1 MLPACAIVPFALQFI
16 FQNMA
21 EIGLESGEQLR
32 LAGEEEGGITM
43 KLEELEPVVSFAIPP
58 LDPRVKLYMRRCAER
73 EIPIQ
78 GYSGRG
84 GAQYASL
91 AVYFG
96 SLLFWG
102 EGSEDLFEAVEGAL
116 HGGNDDSALRADY
129 AYDGV
134 SKRYLLLR
142 AGRRGG
148 IPKTCSEI
156 SEGAVR
162 ALEDAIA
169 AHMNRPIAEARLER
183 SERYADKGTLF
194 EGEFTF
200 LEGLVGFGAVPVP
213 IKGDLQDVIH
223 LGFGAVG
230 ASERHDTGLLRGL
243 VRDFAKT
250 AHADGDFRARMY
262 EIWLF
267 GAGEAE

>member
-1 MLPACAIVPFALQFI
+1 
-16 FQNMA
+16 MA
-21 EIGLESGEQLR
+21 EIGLEGGEQPR
-32 LAGEEEGGITM
+32 RTRGEEGGTTM
-43 KLEELEPVVSFAIPP
+43 KLEELEPVVTFAMPP
-58 LDPRVKLYMRRCAER
+58 LDPRVKLYMRRCVGR

-84 GAQYASL
+84 GAQYVSL
-91 AVYFG
+91 AAYFG

-116 HGGNDDSALRADY
+116 HGGGGDSVLRADY
-129 AYDGV
+129 AYDGA
-134 SKRYLLLR
+134 SRRYLLLR
-142 AGRRGG
+142 AGRCGG
-148 IPKTCSEI
+148 IPKTYSDI

-169 AHMNRPIAEARLER
+169 AHMDRPIAEVRLER

-213 IKGDLQDVIH
+213 IKGNLENVIH

-230 ASERHDTGLLRGL
+230 VSERHDTGLLRGL

-250 AHADGDFRARMY
+250 AHADGDFCARMY
-262 EIWLF
+262 ELWLF
-267 GAGEAE
+267 GADDAE